1 MKVTISTIDEF
12 DRRARRLAK
21 KYKSLKD
28 DLRTFQQEIMQNPL
42 MGIDL
47 GRGVRKI
54 RMAITSKGK
63 GKSGGARV
71 LTLTVLVSEDAD
83 VTCLLSTTR
92 RKSTT
97 SRTATSSGSS
107 ARRGSKP
114 PFLPSSVDINS
125 TSSPAAH
132 WTPAGDDAVC
142 GDGATP
148 RRPNRRICGRGATGR
163 RSEAPCRCWQFLALS
178 DARVPSRVS
187 WCH

>member
-54 RMAITSKGK
+54 RMAITSKDK

-83 VTCLLSTTR
+83 VTLLTIYDKDEIDNVS
-92 RKSTT
+92 
-97 SRTATSSGSS
+97 
-107 ARRGSKP
+107 
-114 PFLPSSVDINS
+114 
-125 TSSPAAH
+125 
-132 WTPAGDDAVC
+132 
-142 GDGATP
+142 DGYI
-148 RRPNRRICGRGATGR
+148 RWLI
-163 RSEAPCRCWQFLALS
+163 SEAGK
-178 DARVPSRVS
+178 
-187 WCH
+187 